1 MITNSK
7 KDFFGQLK
15 YELERIGMQLSD
27 DIRID
32 FEEHFAECKDEGVSE
47 SEAAKRLGDVK
58 TIARNYLN
66 LESSRINSMVARDIE
81 HRVSLTKPGRDV
93 PADLSLLK
101 DRHEE
106 ENDYEHII
114 EYTPEH
120 FSEEIYPQAENSQRQ
135 NNFTVNSS
143 ANSEN
148 NSGAA
153 ASSSYVNNSQRSGA
167 GDQNVADAFSNAG
180 RAVADAAKV
189 TGSAIADAFG
199 NSGVKKAVVN
209 AGKTTADAMKSAGH
223 SAAEAVRNASQNV
236 ADKVRNGVPHPSDKI
251 RENTNNSR
259 KGTIPN
265 NPNNK
270 SAKKGAGF
278 ISVKGLK
285 PNVNAKKLVRAILL
299 DVLLWIWLLPSIIG
313 LVIGIFFGGFE
324 VIGSVGIPVLM
335 RYQYRYYYEVVSFFW
350 GIANISLGFII
361 SLIGICL
368 VKPVLKLVRFIINQ
382 HIKAIYDL

>member
-47 SEAAKRLGDVK
+47 SEAAERLGDVK
-58 TIARNYLN
+58 EIARNYLN

-81 HRVSLTKPGRDV
+81 RRVSLTKPGRDV

-101 DRHEE
+101 DKQ
-106 ENDYEHII
+106 ENEYEHII

-135 NNFTVNSS
+135 NSFTYNSSADSQNNSANNSS
-143 ANSEN
+143 AN
-148 NSGAA
+148 
-153 ASSSYVNNSQRSGA
+153 ASDNSQGSA
-167 GDQNVADAFSNAG
+167 GSDKNVADAFSNAG

-189 TGSAIADAFG
+189 TGGAIADAFG
-199 NSGVKKAVVN
+199 QSGVKKAVAN
-209 AGKTTADAMKSAGH
+209 AGKTTADAVKTAGH
-223 SAAEAVRNASQNV
+223 SAAEAVKNASHNV
-236 ADKVRNGVPHPSDKI
+236 ADKVKSIPRPSDKI
-251 RENTNNSR
+251 REHTNNDR
-259 KGTIPN
+259 RGTIPN

-270 SAKKGAGF
+270 SAKKGYHF
-278 ISVKGLK
+278 IDAKGLK
-285 PNVNAKKLVRAILL
+285 PNVNYGKLIRVILL
-299 DVLLWIWLLPSIIG
+299 DVLLWSWLLPT
-313 LVIGIFFGGFE
+313 VIGIVIGVFLGGFQF
-324 VIGSVGIPVLM
+324 IAAVGIPVIT
-335 RYQYRYYYEVVSFFW
+335 RQGYYGYYHVMNAFFW

-368 VKPVLKLVRFIINQ
+368 VSPVIKLFKFIVNQ